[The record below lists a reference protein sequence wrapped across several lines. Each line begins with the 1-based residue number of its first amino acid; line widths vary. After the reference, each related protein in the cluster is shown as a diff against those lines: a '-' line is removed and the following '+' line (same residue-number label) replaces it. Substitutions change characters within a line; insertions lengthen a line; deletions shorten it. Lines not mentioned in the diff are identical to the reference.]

1 MSYAER
7 PRGQRRHFNS
17 IEGSWRL
24 GFESLTQK
32 IFLARQNLVKCFIY
46 SIRSNGGNESKS
58 ALANSAELNKYCLLV
73 ILIFTVFIAPK
84 SRLETLTSSSRPRRA
99 TTTPTA
105 AATATATTTT
115 TTTTITAAAGKT
127 ESLWNDFVEVERSV

>member
-1 MSYAER
+1 M
-7 PRGQRRHFNS
+7 
-17 IEGSWRL
+17 
-24 GFESLTQK
+24 
-32 IFLARQNLVKCFIY
+32 
-46 SIRSNGGNESKS
+46 
-58 ALANSAELNKYCLLV
+58 

-84 SRLETLTSSSRPRRA
+84 SRLATLTSSSRPSRA

-127 ESLWNDFVEVERSV
+127 ESPWNDFVEVERSV

>member
-84 SRLETLTSSSRPRRA
+84 SRLATLTSSSRPSRA

-105 AATATATTTT
+105 AATTTTT
-115 TTTTITAAAGKT
+115 TTAAAAGRT